1 MYLGSNLSID
11 SVIPV
16 IDQMKPQYLLLF
28 LVHYDLPEQIQKS
41 LDKLASSFNGTKIYL
56 AGNQKLIEQ
65 INLNVNTEYLQSV
78 ESLAAILK
86 SSTKLNTYNKI

>member
-1 MYLGSNLSID
+1 
-11 SVIPV
+11 
-16 IDQMKPQYLLLF
+16 MKPQYLLLF

-78 ESLAAILK
+78 ESLAAVIN
-86 SSTKLNTYNKI
+86 SGTKLNTYTNI